1 MASIVYVV
9 VGSWNSLGLG
19 NDCGI
24 NQTFVQVQTYPDVA
38 GSQSFGT
45 RERCGSSED
54 AHSRREKDSR
64 CLHDAK

>member
-19 NDCGI
+19 DDFGI
-24 NQTFVQVQTYPDVA
+24 NYPDVA